1 MKKVHYTIISVVVL
15 LLLASIQDVN
25 AQKEYRPLK
34 TYIKKGG
41 DINATMG
48 IINRLT
54 KDEDFRN
61 DPELYYLAA
70 LCQKQANVGNNTK
83 VYLKQAYDTLSF
95 FNTTYGMFHYILQ
108 CDSIEQL
115 RVGETGK
122 KAKYRQK
129 GYEMLIDYYPN
140 LYNAGIFFTRK
151 KDYPNAIKFWKMY
164 LDAADSPLFKK
175 ANLIET
181 DPKMPRAAFW
191 LMSCSFEAGNYKDV
205 FLHQEMA
212 QLDTANADLYYK
224 YRAVSYARL
233 QDSVHYEQEL
243 INGMAHEPNEMYFFS
258 NLSDYY
264 NMTGQF
270 DKSLRM
276 TDSLLAQSPDNLLF
290 KFGKAIILF
299 NKRDYDNCIKIS
311 KEIIASDTANAD
323 AYYYVGNC
331 YYNLAL
337 NIDADNVANINSKEY
352 VANRQ
357 KMMKLMRESLP
368 YLEIYRSMRPQDK
381 ERWAPLLYNV
391 YLALNDEK
399 KFTEME
405 TILNQTDK
413 GKK

>member
-1 MKKVHYTIISVVVL
+1 
-15 LLLASIQDVN
+15 
-25 AQKEYRPLK
+25 
-34 TYIKKGG
+34 
-41 DINATMG
+41 
-48 IINRLT
+48 
-54 KDEDFRN
+54 
-61 DPELYYLAA
+61 
-70 LCQKQANVGNNTK
+70 
-83 VYLKQAYDTLSF
+83 
-95 FNTTYGMFHYILQ
+95 
-108 CDSIEQL
+108 
-115 RVGETGK
+115 
-122 KAKYRQK
+122 
-129 GYEMLIDYYPN
+129 
-140 LYNAGIFFTRK
+140 
-151 KDYPNAIKFWKMY
+151 
-164 LDAADSPLFKK
+164 
-175 ANLIET
+175 
-181 DPKMPRAAFW
+181 
-191 LMSCSFEAGNYKDV
+191 
-205 FLHQEMA
+205 
-212 QLDTANADLYYK
+212 
-224 YRAVSYARL
+224 
-233 QDSVHYEQEL
+233 
-243 INGMAHEPNEMYFFS
+243 MAHEPNEMYFFS